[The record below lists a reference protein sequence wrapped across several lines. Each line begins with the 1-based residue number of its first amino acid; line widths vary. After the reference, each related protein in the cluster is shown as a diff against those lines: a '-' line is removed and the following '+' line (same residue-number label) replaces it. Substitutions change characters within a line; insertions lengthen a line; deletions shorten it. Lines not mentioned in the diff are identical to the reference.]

1 MERQKVDGWQRWKK
15 PVTIVIVV
23 FTVLAGILAIG
34 LLQTDLPAAAR
45 DYNKNREATKK
56 QGMFLTVED
65 VEKLMAVPDADN
77 AASVIAP
84 ILGLPEKFGWDDLS
98 NLNPGRIDEH
108 RADFENAL
116 VVIEDASRRHG
127 MIFAKDWRQSYSTS
141 AYATSSNAPV
151 QSWLRVFLKM
161 AKSEFLA
168 NRPETSGRYL
178 HVAAYLAISLDDFP
192 TLLAQMRRV
201 NMTTP
206 INELVREI
214 IEVHGLD
221 PRWQQVAKETLAQLE
236 KPYDSRAML
245 AIEQWMAIDFCR
257 TYMGPGPHPPMP
269 QEWVPPNE
277 IKYGRYL
284 PMFQTANLSRL
295 YEGYALAA
303 SHLPQDPNDIAA
315 VGDALDKLAKFAG
328 HDGLSYTIVGLS
340 ASALTEAVAMYA
352 RDIAERNVLAQ
363 AMAAIE
369 KHADLSKGLPLADH
383 RQGFD
388 GKDLLLKYSGGY
400 WTIYSSATPV
410 SGTGTAYHDWEIR
423 LPQALK

>member
-1 MERQKVDGWQRWKK
+1 M
-15 PVTIVIVV
+15 TIVIVV

-45 DYNKNREATKK
+45 DYDRNRAAAQK
-56 QGMFLTVED
+56 QGLFVTVED
-65 VEKLMAVPDADN
+65 VEKSMAVPDADN
-77 AASVIAP
+77 AAMVVEP

-108 RADFENAL
+108 RAEFDRAL
-116 VVIEDASRRHG
+116 TVIEEASRRPR
-127 MIFAKDWRQSYSTS
+127 MIFPKDWRNPNT
-141 AYATSSNAPV
+141 SNAYSASSSVPV
-151 QSWLRVFLKM
+151 QHWLRVFLKM

-168 NRPETSGRYL
+168 NRPETAGRYL
-178 HVAAYLAISLDDFP
+178 HVAAYLATSLDDCP

-214 IEVHGLD
+214 IERHGLD
-221 PRWQQVAKETLAQLE
+221 PRWQRVAKETLAQLE
-236 KPYDSRAML
+236 KPYDSRTML

-257 TYMGPGPHPPMP
+257 TYMGPGPHPPLP
-269 QEWVPPNE
+269 EGWNPPNE
-277 IKYGRYL
+277 IKYGRFL

-295 YEGYALAA
+295 YEGYSLAA
-303 SHLPQDPNDIAA
+303 SHLPQDPNDIAG
-315 VGDALDKLAKFAG
+315 VGDALDKLVKFAAN
-328 HDGLSYTIVGLS
+328 DGLSYTIVGAS
-340 ASALTEAVAMYA
+340 ATALTEAVTMYA
-352 RDIAERNVLAQ
+352 RDIAERNVLSQ

-369 KHADLSKGLPLADH
+369 KHADLTKGLPLPDH

-423 LPQALK
+423 LPQTLK